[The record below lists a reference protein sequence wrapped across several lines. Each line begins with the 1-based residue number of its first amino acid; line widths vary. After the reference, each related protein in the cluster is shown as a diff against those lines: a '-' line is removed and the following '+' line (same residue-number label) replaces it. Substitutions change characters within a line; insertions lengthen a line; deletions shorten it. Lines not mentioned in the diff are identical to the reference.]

1 MKLFPNQNRSQVV
14 VAGLLASGPLLIFL
28 LTLSF
33 QSIVAESVEAQADGP
48 PTASERNHESVWL
61 TKVPFVAKKPDFGGE
76 ACLASVLRA
85 RGENVDQDFVFDMSG
100 VDPVEGRGC
109 VTFELS
115 RAAKKCGF
123 QVGDVWYKAT
133 TSKQKNSIW
142 NAMLSDLKNGS
153 PSIVVVYQKGVERFV
168 LVIGF
173 DASTDQVIYHD
184 PNHKKGASQK
194 FDRSQFLA
202 SMLLPTTLGDKIG
215 SQAVVIR
222 TVGQLKKLKAS
233 DEKYSNA
240 DYAQHIRLLKKKLP
254 NNEFTIVLQ
263 KPFVVVGDAGKRNVE
278 RTAERTVK
286 WAVDRVKQE
295 YFKRDPYE
303 ILDIWLFK
311 NPESYNKHNVE
322 LFGSKPSTPYGYY
335 SSQQKS
341 LVMDIS
347 TGGGTLVHEIV
358 HPFMESNFV
367 LCPSWFNEGLASL
380 YEQSATR
387 RGRIV
392 GLTNWRLRGLQQTI
406 KAKRLSTFKELC
418 ETSTREFYEG
428 GGMNGAGTNYAQ
440 ARYLCYYLQ
449 QHGLLN
455 EFYHAFVKNARD
467 DPSGFETLRKVLDR
481 DDMKQFQKEWEKYV
495 MLLKY

>member
-1 MKLFPNQNRSQVV
+1 MKLFPNQNGSQVV
-14 VAGLLASGPLLIFL
+14 VAGLLASGPLLILL
-28 LTLSF
+28 LTLCF
-33 QSIVAESVEAQADGP
+33 HSIVAEPVDAQAVGRSLANEWKD
-48 PTASERNHESVWL
+48 ESVWL
-61 TKVPFVAKKPDFGGE
+61 IKVPFVAKKPDFGGE
-76 ACLASVLRA
+76 ACLAAVLKA

-109 VTFELS
+109 VSFELS

-123 QVGDVWYKAT
+123 QVGDVWYKADN
-133 TSKQKNSIW
+133 SKQLNVAWKTIF
-142 NAMLSDLKNGS
+142 ADLKNGS
-153 PSIVVVYQKGVERFV
+153 PSIVVAYQKGVERFV
-168 LVIGF
+168 LVVGF
-173 DASTDQVIYHD
+173 DATTDQVIYHD
-184 PNHKKGASQK
+184 PNQDNGASQK
-194 FDRSQFLA
+194 FDRSKFLA
-202 SMLLPTTLGDKIG
+202 SMLLPTTLGDKVG
-215 SQAVVIR
+215 AQAVVIR
-222 TVGQLKKLKAS
+222 TRGQLKKLKAS

-254 NNEFTIVLQ
+254 NKEFTIVLQ

-278 RTAERTVK
+278 RTAEGTVK

-303 ILDIWLFK
+303 ILDVWLFK

-335 SSQQKS
+335 SSQHKS

-387 RGRIV
+387 QGRIV

-406 KAKRLSTFKELC
+406 KAKRLPTFKELC
-418 ETSTREFYEG
+418 ETSTREFYQ
-428 GGMNGAGTNYAQ
+428 GAGTNYAQ

-449 QHGLLN
+449 QHDLLN
-455 EFYHAFVKNARD
+455 EYYHAFVKNARD
-467 DPSGFETLRKVLDR
+467 DPSGFATLKKVLER
-481 DDMKQFQKEWEKYV
+481 DDMQQFQKEWEKYV
-495 MLLKY
+495 MLLKYR